1 MRARA
6 RYAGIGLA
14 LILGAVLPG
23 AGWGARPD
31 HLVRVRTAEGIQAV
45 SLEAYVLGAVA
56 AEVYASWPRESLRA
70 QAVVARTYAL
80 HERDRRRSAGDPF
93 DVEDSVISQRY
104 VRGEVS
110 GSIRRAVRDTRGQ
123 VLVYRGQPLLA
134 AFHASAGGR
143 TASAEEVWGTPGPY
157 LRPVEGM
164 DDNAP
169 DFFWSYEIPLRDL
182 ADALQS
188 AGYATGTVAR
198 VRVLERS
205 RSGRVKRL
213 EAGEAVLSGRELRGL
228 LGGRA
233 IRSSLF
239 EVRQAPG
246 LVRFLG
252 SGAGHGVGLSQ
263 WGARSLAERD
273 WGYPQIL
280 DHYYPGSR
288 LVSLGPPAA
297 DREVGVGLPGKGA
310 SAREH

>member
-1 MRARA
+1 MRAWGS
-6 RYAGIGLA
+6 YAGIGAA

-23 AGWGARPD
+23 AGWGVSPD
-31 HLVRVRTAEGIQAV
+31 PWVRVRTAEGIQV
-45 SLEAYVLGAVA
+45 VPLETYVLGAVA

-80 HERDRRRSAGDPF
+80 HERDRRRSAGAAF

-104 VRGEVS
+104 VLGEVS

-123 VLVYRGQPLLA
+123 VLMYGGRPLLA

-143 TASAEEVWGTPGPY
+143 TASAEEVWGTSVPY
-157 LRPVEGM
+157 LRPVAGM
-164 DDNAP
+164 DDDAP
-169 DFFWSYEIPLRDL
+169 DFFWSYEIRLHDL
-182 ADALQS
+182 SDALRA
-188 AGYATGTVAR
+188 AGYETGTVAR
-198 VRVLERS
+198 VRILERS

-213 EAGEAVLSGRELRGL
+213 KAGEALLSGRDLRSV

-239 EVRQAPG
+239 EVRQEQG
-246 LVRFLG
+246 RVRFLG

-273 WGYPQIL
+273 WGYHQIL

-288 LVSLGPPAA
+288 LVSLGPPGP
-297 DREVGVGLPGKGA
+297 DRQAGYGGVAKGA
-310 SAREH
+310 SAGEH